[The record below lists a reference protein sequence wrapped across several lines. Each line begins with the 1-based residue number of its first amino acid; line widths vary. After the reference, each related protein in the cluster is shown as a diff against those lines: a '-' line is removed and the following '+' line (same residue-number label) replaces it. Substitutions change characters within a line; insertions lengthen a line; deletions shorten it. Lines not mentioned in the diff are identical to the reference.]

1 MNDTTPCPCGSGL
14 PYTDCCGP
22 LLSGAARASGPE
34 ALMRSRYTAY
44 TLQDM
49 PYLAR
54 TLHPSQRSDYDEAGA
69 EEWDGLEI
77 IEVNPDP
84 ATPNRGTVEFRARY
98 RSADNRLEH
107 HELAEFRKT
116 GDDWYFYDGKLVGP
130 GQFRRDTPKVGRN
143 DPCPCGSGKKYKKC
157 CG

>member
-22 LLSGAARASGPE
+22 LLSGAVRASGPE

-49 PYLAR
+49 SYLAR

-69 EEWDGLEI
+69 EKWARESEWEGLEI
-77 IEVNPDP
+77 IEVNSDP
-84 ATPNRGTVEFRARY
+84 ATPG
-98 RSADNRLEH
+98 RSLWIHTR
-107 HELAEFRKT
+107 
-116 GDDWYFYDGKLVGP
+116 
-130 GQFRRDTPKVGRN
+130 
-143 DPCPCGSGKKYKKC
+143 
-157 CG
+157 